1 MQRKGKQ
8 EKIPIPKIKQVKEDK
23 KFPKDRKIK
32 EVKACEEKI
41 IPNP

>member
-1 MQRKGKQ
+1 MKVSAYRIETIG
-8 EKIPIPKIKQVKEDK
+8 IGIRKEDK

>member
-32 EVKACEEKI
+32 KNTNERYKEK
-41 IPNP
+41 